1 MSKEITATQKEAARK
16 QLTEAIWGETANNSN
31 TEKETKT
38 MTKTDKKQ
46 IMENMRAAAKRDG
59 RKAHLGTVKSNTRD
73 VVEQIF
79 MFKMPKK
86 EREEKMYSKEFLEK
100 TEKISQEVVEK
111 YGLDKNWYRAR
122 HFWSEVKYM
131 IEAFLTREDAIELY
145 ENPEKLNELFDNA
158 ARIIDSISIID

>member
-1 MSKEITATQKEAARK
+1 
-16 QLTEAIWGETANNSN
+16 
-31 TEKETKT
+31 
-38 MTKTDKKQ
+38 MTKTEREQ
-46 IMENMRAAAKRDG
+46 VMENMRATAKRNG
-59 RKAHLGTVKSNTRD
+59 RKAHLGTVKSNTED

-86 EREEKMYSKEFLEK
+86 EREEKMYNKEFRGK
-100 TEKISQEVVEK
+100 VEKISQEVVEK

-131 IEAFLTREDAIELY
+131 MEAFLTREDAIELY

>member
-1 MSKEITATQKEAARK
+1 
-16 QLTEAIWGETANNSN
+16 
-31 TEKETKT
+31 
-38 MTKTDKKQ
+38 MTKTEREQ
-46 IMENMRAAAKRDG
+46 VMENMRAAAKRNG
-59 RKAHLGTVKSNTRD
+59 RKALLGMVKSNTED

-86 EREEKMYSKEFLEK
+86 EREEKMYNKEFRGK
-100 TEKISQEVVEK
+100 VEKISQEVVEK

-131 IEAFLTREDAIELY
+131 MEAFLTREDAIELY

-158 ARIIDSISIID
+158 ARIIDSISIVD

>member
-1 MSKEITATQKEAARK
+1 
-16 QLTEAIWGETANNSN
+16 
-31 TEKETKT
+31 
-38 MTKTDKKQ
+38 MTKTEREQ
-46 IMENMRAAAKRDG
+46 VMENMRATAKRNG
-59 RKAHLGTVKSNTRD
+59 RKAHLGMVKSNTED

-86 EREEKMYSKEFLEK
+86 EREEKMYNKEFRGK
-100 TEKISQEVVEK
+100 VEKISQEVVEK

-131 IEAFLTREDAIELY
+131 MEVFLTREDAIELY

-158 ARIIDSISIID
+158 ARIIDSISIVD

>member
-1 MSKEITATQKEAARK
+1 
-16 QLTEAIWGETANNSN
+16 
-31 TEKETKT
+31 
-38 MTKTDKKQ
+38 MTKTEREQ
-46 IMENMRAAAKRDG
+46 VMENMRAAAKRNG
-59 RKAHLGTVKSNTRD
+59 RKALLGMVKSNTED

-86 EREEKMYSKEFLEK
+86 EREEKMYNKEFRGK
-100 TEKISQEVVEK
+100 VEKISQEVVEK

-131 IEAFLTREDAIELY
+131 MEVFLTREDAIELY

-158 ARIIDSISIID
+158 ARIIDSISIVD

>member
-1 MSKEITATQKEAARK
+1 
-16 QLTEAIWGETANNSN
+16 
-31 TEKETKT
+31 

-46 IMENMRAAAKRDG
+46 VMENIRAAAKRNG
-59 RKAHLGTVKSNTRD
+59 KKANLGMVKSNTED

-86 EREEKMYSKEFLEK
+86 EREEKMYNKEFRGK
-100 TEKISQEVVEK
+100 VEKISQEVVEK

-131 IEAFLTREDAIELY
+131 MEAFLTREDAIELY
-145 ENPEKLNELFDNA
+145 ENPAKLTELFDNA
-158 ARIIDSISIID
+158 ARIIDSVSIVD